1 MALEKIEVTLP
12 AELIE
17 FARSLVDGEDFVC
30 FDDVLIEALCRFRP
44 FIENERREREWLK
57 AEVQKG
63 IDQLDRGEGLDGEA
77 VMAELLGRF
86 RAAATTP
93 TS

>member
-30 FDDVLIEALCRFRP
+30 LDDVLIEALCRFRP
-44 FIENERREREWLK
+44 FIETERRDREWLK

-63 IDQLDRGEGLDGEA
+63 IDAADRGDKVDGPTFMED
-77 VMAELLGRF
+77 LLARSRK
-86 RAAATTP
+86 RAGQV
-93 TS
+93 S